1 MTAVP
6 TDVVEA
12 AQFPILVT
20 RDENTLALNIGG
32 HVASGLAQ
40 FFLVAQKLPASVE
53 NLFPLDLEKTGIEV
67 AVAVDRTRTRSYRV
81 VRLPDMVELGLGK
94 AEGH

>member
-32 HVASGLAQ
+32 HVVSGLA
-40 FFLVAQKLPASVE
+40 
-53 NLFPLDLEKTGIEV
+53 
-67 AVAVDRTRTRSYRV
+67 
-81 VRLPDMVELGLGK
+81 
-94 AEGH
+94 